1 MRRFTAPNV
10 RTAIL
15 FVHTKMANFCVCI
28 AIPASDWPT
37 AKVYPG
43 YISILTNHNSKPCM
57 QFTQLH
63 EILACDWPRGSYP
76 LGLAS
81 YNPPIKQIKRMRRF
95 CPKTIMTICKFR
107 QSSQIDA
114 AKLLQMSRYTF
125 EQLLATPPNTP
136 TVVGPFT
143 PGALDGI
150 AAVPAA
156 EEWDVTDFEP
166 SHDLVVSEADQKWVA
181 ALSDDCPFETPSKT
195 DDDVI
200 FVAEVPAA
208 PIKPAAP
215 TRTYAEVTA
224 ITISP

>member
-1 MRRFTAPNV
+1 
-10 RTAIL
+10 
-15 FVHTKMANFCVCI
+15 
-28 AIPASDWPT
+28 
-37 AKVYPG
+37 
-43 YISILTNHNSKPCM
+43 M

-63 EILACDWPRGSYP
+63 EILACDWPRGPDP

-81 YNPPIKQIKRMRRF
+81 YNSPIKPIKGVRRF
-95 CPKTIMTICKFR
+95 CPRCNMAICKFVR
-107 QSSQIDA
+107 SSQIDA

-136 TVVGPFT
+136 TVIGPFT
-143 PGALDGI
+143 PGALDAI

-156 EEWDVTDFEP
+156 EDWDVTDFEP
-166 SHDLVVSEADQKWVA
+166 SHDLVISEADEQWVA
-181 ALSDDCPFETPSKT
+181 ALSDECPFETPSKT

-200 FVAEVPAA
+200 FVREVPAA
-208 PIKPAAP
+208 PLKPAPP

>member
-1 MRRFTAPNV
+1 MQTQKLECFVWNSVSSECPRALRRKV
-10 RTAIL
+10 IL
-15 FVHTKMANFCVCI
+15 CLVMK
-28 AIPASDWPT
+28 
-37 AKVYPG
+37 
-43 YISILTNHNSKPCM
+43 L
-57 QFTQLH
+57 Q
-63 EILACDWPRGSYP
+63 
-76 LGLAS
+76 
-81 YNPPIKQIKRMRRF
+81 
-95 CPKTIMTICKFR
+95 FR

-143 PGALDGI
+143 PGALDAI
-150 AAVPAA
+150 ATVPAA

>member
-1 MRRFTAPNV
+1 
-10 RTAIL
+10 
-15 FVHTKMANFCVCI
+15 
-28 AIPASDWPT
+28 
-37 AKVYPG
+37 
-43 YISILTNHNSKPCM
+43 M

-63 EILACDWPRGSYP
+63 EILACDWSRGLYP
-76 LGLAS
+76 LELTS
-81 YNPPIKQIKRMRRF
+81 YNPSTKPIEGVSRF
-95 CPKTIMTICKFR
+95 CPRCNMAICKFV

-143 PGALDGI
+143 PGALDAI

-156 EEWDVTDFEP
+156 EEWVVTDFEP
-166 SHDLVVSEADQKWVA
+166 SHELVVSESDQQWIA
-181 ALSDDCPFETPSKT
+181 ALSDECPFETPSKT
-195 DDDVI
+195 NDDVI
-200 FVAEVPAA
+200 FVREVPAA
-208 PIKPAAP
+208 PVKAPAP

>member
-1 MRRFTAPNV
+1 MIVFLIEKQSSHKRMLHASRCDGTKHPRSHYVLCPSHF
-10 RTAIL
+10 
-15 FVHTKMANFCVCI
+15 FV
-28 AIPASDWPT
+28 IPASDWPT

-63 EILACDWPRGSYP
+63 KILACDWPRGPDPLVLTSYD
-76 LGLAS
+76 S
-81 YNPPIKQIKRMRRF
+81 PIKPIKGVSRF
-95 CPKTIMTICKFR
+95 CPRCNMAICKFV

-143 PGALDGI
+143 PGALDAI

-156 EEWDVTDFEP
+156 EDWDVTDF
-166 SHDLVVSEADQKWVA
+166 
-181 ALSDDCPFETPSKT
+181 
-195 DDDVI
+195 
-200 FVAEVPAA
+200 
-208 PIKPAAP
+208 
-215 TRTYAEVTA
+215 
-224 ITISP
+224 